1 MDVVAVRELRKF
13 LRVIERE
20 VESQLKTQTV
30 CCGVTTA
37 QCHALLELAGAEEMS
52 LVELSERLRLDTST
66 LSRTVDG
73 LVKLGHVNRITDPDN
88 RRYVRLGL
96 TGKGKR
102 KVDFID
108 RSCDQFYMHLLYRI
122 PAEKRK
128 ALAESVQ
135 LLAEI
140 FAKAKEE
147 ERCAAGAS
155 GCSVKT
161 GRKHAGRG
169 QST

>member
-1 MDVVAVRELRKF
+1 MDAAAVRELRKF

-30 CCGVTTA
+30 CCGVTSA
-37 QCHALLELAGAEEMS
+37 QCHALLELAGTQEMS
-52 LVELSERLRLDTST
+52 LVELSDCLRLDAST

-102 KVDFID
+102 KVEFID
-108 RSCDQFYMHLLYRI
+108 RSCDRFYLDLLSAI
-122 PAEKRK
+122 PEEKRK
-128 ALAESVQ
+128 ALVESVQ
-135 LLAEI
+135 LLAEV
-140 FAKAKEE
+140 FAKAKDE
-147 ERCAAGAS
+147 ERRAARMS
-155 GCSVKT
+155 VHRVKT
-161 GRKHAGRG
+161 GRKHAARG
-169 QST
+169 

>member
-1 MDVVAVRELRKF
+1 MDVPAVRALRGF

-20 VESQLKTQTV
+20 VESQLKSQTI
-30 CCGVTTA
+30 CCGVTGA
-37 QCHALLELAGAEEMS
+37 QCHALLERASAEEMS

-73 LVKLGHVNRITDPDN
+73 LVKLGHVHRITDPDN

-108 RSCDQFYMHLLYRI
+108 RSCDQFYQQLLGGI
-122 PAEKRK
+122 PEGKRN
-128 ALAESVQ
+128 ALVESVQ

-147 ERCAAGAS
+147 ERRSAGVT
-155 GCSVKT
+155 GCRVKT
-161 GRKHAGRG
+161 GRKDAKRE
-169 QST
+169 

>member
-1 MDVVAVRELRKF
+1 MDVAAVRELRRF

-37 QCHALLELAGAEEMS
+37 QCQALLELASAEEMS
-52 LVELSERLRLDTST
+52 LVELSNRLRLDTST

-108 RSCDQFYMHLLYRI
+108 RSCDQFYLQLLDGI
-122 PAEKRK
+122 PEEKRE
-128 ALAESVQ
+128 ALVESVR
-135 LLAEI
+135 LLVEI
-140 FAKAKEE
+140 FARAKEE
-147 ERCAAGAS
+147 ERRLAGISA
-155 GCSVKT
+155 CRVKT
-161 GRKHAGRG
+161 GGENARRE
-169 QST
+169 

>member
-1 MDVVAVRELRKF
+1 MDVEAVRALRGF

-20 VESQLKTQTV
+20 VESQLKAQTV
-30 CCGVTTA
+30 CCGVTAA

-52 LVELSERLRLDTST
+52 LVELSERLGLDTST

-108 RSCDQFYMHLLYRI
+108 RSCDRFYLELLDGI
-122 PAEKRK
+122 PEEKRK

-140 FAKAKEE
+140 FVKAKEE
-147 ERCAAGAS
+147 ERRAAGAP
-155 GCSVKT
+155 GCRIKT
-161 GRKHAGRG
+161 GRRHAGRG
-169 QST
+169 

>member
-1 MDVVAVRELRKF
+1 MEVAAVRELRKF

-20 VESQLKTQTV
+20 VESQLKSQTV

-37 QCHALLELAGAEEMS
+37 QCHALLELADAEEMS
-52 LVELSERLRLDTST
+52 LVELSERLKLDTST

-108 RSCDQFYMHLLYRI
+108 RSCDQFYLQLLNRI
-122 PAEKRK
+122 PAEKRES
-128 ALAESVQ
+128 LAESVQ

-147 ERCAAGAS
+147 ERRAAGVSACRPNEGS
-155 GCSVKT
+155 
-161 GRKHAGRG
+161 KHAGRG
-169 QST
+169 

>member
-1 MDVVAVRELRKF
+1 MDIEAVRELRGF
-13 LRVIERE
+13 LRLIERE
-20 VESQLKTQTV
+20 VESQLKTQTI

-37 QCHALLELAGAEEMS
+37 QCHALLELASAGEMS

-88 RRYVRLGL
+88 RRYVRLCL
-96 TGKGKR
+96 TGKGRR

-108 RSCDQFYMHLLYRI
+108 RSCDQYYLQLLNRI
-122 PAEKRK
+122 PEEKRK
-128 ALAESVQ
+128 ALRESVQ

-140 FAKAKEE
+140 FAEAKEE
-147 ERCAAGAS
+147 ERCAAAAS
-155 GCSVKT
+155 GCLPNT
-161 GRKHAGRG
+161 GRKHA
-169 QST
+169 

>member
-1 MDVVAVRELRKF
+1 MDVAAVRELRGF

-20 VESQLKTQTV
+20 VESQLKTQTI
-30 CCGVTTA
+30 CCGVTSA
-37 QCHALLELAGAEEMS
+37 QCHALLELASAEEMS

-73 LVKLGHVNRITDPDN
+73 LVKLGHVNRVTDPDN
-88 RRYVRLGL
+88 RRYVRLDL

-108 RSCDQFYMHLLYRI
+108 RSCDQFYLQLLDGI
-122 PAEKRK
+122 TEEKRK
-128 ALAESVQ
+128 VLVESVQ

-147 ERCAAGAS
+147 ERRVAGAS
-155 GCSVKT
+155 GCRVKT
-161 GRKHAGRG
+161 GRRDAKRK
-169 QST
+169 

>member
-1 MDVVAVRELRKF
+1 MDVAAVRALRGF

-20 VESQLKTQTV
+20 VEGQLKVQTV

-37 QCHALLELAGAEEMS
+37 QCHALLELASAEEMS

-108 RSCDQFYMHLLYRI
+108 RSCDRFYLELLDRI
-122 PAEKRK
+122 PEKKRR
-128 ALAESVQ
+128 ALVESVQ

-140 FAKAKEE
+140 FARAKEE
-147 ERCAAGAS
+147 ERRAAGAQS
-155 GCSVKT
+155 CGIRT
-161 GRKHAGRG
+161 GRKHAGRR
-169 QST
+169 

>member
-1 MDVVAVRELRKF
+1 MEVAAVRALRGF
-13 LRVIERE
+13 LRLIERE

-37 QCHALLELAGAEEMS
+37 QCHALLELASAEEMS
-52 LVELSERLRLDTST
+52 LVELSERLRLDAST

-73 LVKLGHVNRITDPDN
+73 LVKLGHVNRVTDPEN

-108 RSCDQFYMHLLYRI
+108 RSCDRFYLDLLDRI
-122 PAEKRK
+122 PEEKRE
-128 ALAESVQ
+128 ALVESVQ

-140 FAKAKEE
+140 FARAKEE

-155 GCSVKT
+155 GCRSKT
-161 GRKHAGRG
+161 GRNHAERG
-169 QST
+169 

>member
-1 MDVVAVRELRKF
+1 MDVAAIRELRGF

-20 VESQLKTQTV
+20 VESQLKSQTT

-37 QCHALLELAGAEEMS
+37 QCHALLELASVEEMS

-108 RSCDQFYMHLLYRI
+108 RSCDQFYLQLLDRV
-122 PAEKRK
+122 PDGKRK
-128 ALAESVQ
+128 ALAESVR

-147 ERCAAGAS
+147 ERRASGAS
-155 GCSVKT
+155 GCRVKT
-161 GRKHAGRG
+161 ARKDAKRE
-169 QST
+169 